1 MPRRT
6 TSGKIISALHLLSAR
21 PRNYG
26 CVASILTV
34 AGEIAPESEVEL
46 RILYSSLWPGG
57 SWKLSNAAWKFSF
70 GHAGE
75 GRVRKRHEAGEDSK
89 LKVTDSVSSRRNIGQ
104 LPENSGQPSPKT
116 GWLPATLRA
125 LRHRNFQIFF
135 SGQLVSLIG
144 TWMQSVAQSWLVY
157 RLTGSSLL
165 LGAAGFASQIP
176 VFLVAPL
183 GGIAADRFNR
193 QRVVIGT
200 QISSMVLAFILAVLT
215 LTRTVQVW
223 HIFVLAALL
232 GVVNAFD
239 IPARQSF
246 LVEMVGK
253 EDLMN
258 AIALNSSMF
267 NGARIIGPAIAGILV
282 AKIGEGWCFFANAVS
297 YIAVIIGLLMM
308 KVHSPARASMA
319 SPFEHMMEGFRFVNR
334 TAPIRALLLL
344 LGVVSLVGMPYV
356 VLMPI
361 FADQIL
367 HGGARGLGILMGATG
382 VGALLG
388 ALTLAFREGVK
399 GLGRWVAWCSAGFG
413 ASLVVFAISHTFWIS
428 VILLFPVGYT
438 IMLQMACSNTLI
450 QVMVPDAL
458 RGRVMAVYSMM
469 FMGMAPIGALL
480 GGALSDRLGAPLTVA
495 MGGIASIAGAGWFGL
510 QLPKIRV
517 EARRLIVAQA
527 VAGGE
532 PAEMTTQVVED

>member
-1 MPRRT
+1 VSDLRT
-6 TSGKIISALHLLSAR
+6 PPQEGTTATGGEAAAEKPGSR
-21 PRNYG
+21 WQ
-26 CVASILTV
+26 VA
-34 AGEIAPESEVEL
+34 
-46 RILYSSLWPGG
+46 W
-57 SWKLSNAAWKFSF
+57 
-70 GHAGE
+70 
-75 GRVRKRHEAGEDSK
+75 
-89 LKVTDSVSSRRNIGQ
+89 
-104 LPENSGQPSPKT
+104 
-116 GWLPATLRA
+116 RA
-125 LRHRNFQIFF
+125 LQHRNFQLFF
-135 SGQLVSLIG
+135 SGQLISLIG

-157 RLTGSSLL
+157 RLTGSALL
-165 LGAAGFASQIP
+165 LGSVGFASQIP
-176 VFLVAPL
+176 VFLFAPL
-183 GGIAADRFNR
+183 GGIAADRLNR
-193 QRVVIGT
+193 RHIVIGT
-200 QISSMVLAFILAVLT
+200 QVAAMLLASILAALTLSGKIQVWHVFILAS
-215 LTRTVQVW
+215 
-223 HIFVLAALL
+223 LL

-246 LVEMVGK
+246 LVDMVGK
-253 EDLMN
+253 KNLMN

-267 NGARIIGPAIAGILV
+267 NGARVIGPAIAGILV

-308 KVHSPARASMA
+308 KVDSPARSSNA
-319 SPFEHMMEGFRFVNR
+319 SPFEHMMEGFRFVER

-344 LGVVSLVGMPYV
+344 LGIVSLVGMPYV

-367 HGGARGLGILMGATG
+367 HGGAQGLGILMGATG

-399 GLGRWVAWCSAGFG
+399 GLGRWVAWCCAGFG
-413 ASLVVFAISHTFWIS
+413 ASLMVFSLSHKFWVS
-428 VILLFPVGYT
+428 VILLLPVGYT
-438 IMLQMACSNTLI
+438 MMLQMACSNTLI

-480 GGALSDRLGAPLTVA
+480 GGALAEHLGAPLTVA
-495 MGGIASIAGAGWFGL
+495 VGGLASLAGAAWFGL

-532 PAEMTTQVVED
+532 PSDMTTQAVED